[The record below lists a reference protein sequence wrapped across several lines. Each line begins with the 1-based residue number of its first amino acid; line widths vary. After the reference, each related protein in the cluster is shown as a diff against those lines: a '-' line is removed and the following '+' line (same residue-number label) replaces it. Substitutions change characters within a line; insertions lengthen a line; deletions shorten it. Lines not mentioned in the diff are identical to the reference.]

1 METPETGSE
10 RLSNAEKD
18 QRIREEVRR
27 LAVQHKDSRSLTL
40 EVSRLLFYR
49 YGEVPNANRVYNLT
63 RKGSLTTITEQ
74 VATFWQGLRGQ
85 TQLRIPCPGLAEEAA
100 DKLGG
105 FLSGLI
111 QDIEARLQGQ
121 LEVHREVASNEARA
135 ARLAAEQSES
145 RLEAVKTEALRERQ
159 AFEADLLAAS
169 ERLATAQQALAVE
182 RAAVVN
188 LHEEVMVWTA
198 RNTEAQA
205 QLRAAQDMFT
215 QEVASLRQAL
225 ANAEARSAAAEQR
238 ALEMIEEERGR
249 SRQLAARCTQAEQQA
264 EAQGRKAEAQAA
276 KAEVQ
281 SAKAE
286 ALSSQVLALTS
297 EASMLKGRMAA
308 WEEERAR
315 LLAEVQRLTIAAAPV
330 SEVPRVRARR
340 RMPGGGLADG
350 A

>member
-1 METPETGSE
+1 MDTPETVPE
-10 RLSNAEKD
+10 TLSNADRD
-18 QRIREEVRR
+18 QRLRDDVRE
-27 LAVQHKDSRSLTL
+27 LAARHKDSRSLTQ
-40 EVSRLLFYR
+40 EVCRLLFYR
-49 YGEVPNANRVYNLT
+49 YGEAPNANRVYNLT

-74 VATFWQGLRGQ
+74 VAAFWQGLRGQ

-121 LEVHREVASNEARA
+121 LEAHREAASNEARA

-159 AFEADLLAAS
+159 GFEADLLAAS
-169 ERLATAQQALAVE
+169 ERLTTAQQALAVE

-188 LHEEVMVWTA
+188 LREEVTVWTA

-264 EAQGRKAEAQAA
+264 EAQT
-276 KAEVQ
+276 
-281 SAKAE
+281 AKAE
-286 ALSSQVLALTS
+286 ALSSQVLALTG

-315 LLAEVQRLTIAAAPV
+315 LLADLQRLAGAAAVAQEAPRA
-330 SEVPRVRARR
+330 RVRRR
-340 RMPGGGLADG
+340 TTLDSGQS
-350 A
+350 